1 VVDKVLVALVAG
13 PAERRQLVDE
23 RQLLGLAVV
32 REMERV
38 IVIVLEKRVENC
50 LLVTARRRTLQSRW
64 V

>member
-1 VVDKVLVALVAG
+1 MVDKVLVALVAG